1 MLTERIESKWI
12 DAFTKTFELCNIK
25 QGDVVAILSETLSRP
40 VNVQLTE
47 LALLRLKARPFHIVL
62 PTPPL
67 DSAVPIRS
75 TGSSVAIGE
84 NPAVVKALSAS
95 TMVADCSIEGLQHAK
110 ETATILGA
118 GSRILY
124 VSNEHP
130 EILERLV
137 PDPSLKPK
145 VDRGVEMLKGAKR
158 MHVTSKAGTNLEID
172 IEGAPAGGGWG
183 AVQAAGDRGY
193 WPGGLIACYP
203 KSGGVN
209 GTVVLNTGDI
219 NLTFKRYLERPIKLT
234 IKNDFIT
241 EVEGDSLDADL
252 MRSYFAAWKDKNAYA
267 TSHVGWGMNPNAR
280 WDAMTMYDRGDHN
293 GVEQRV
299 FGGNFLFS
307 TGANRYADRFT
318 LGHFDLPM
326 KDCSVA
332 LDGKLVVKDG
342 VLQGELA

>member
-1 MLTERIESKWI
+1 MLTERIEAKWV
-12 DAFTKTFELCNIK
+12 DAFTRTFELCNIK

-40 VNVQLTE
+40 VNVHLTE

-62 PTPPL
+62 PTPPI
-67 DSAVPIRS
+67 DCEVPIRS
-75 TGSSVAIGE
+75 TGCSVAIGE
-84 NPAVVKALSAS
+84 NPVVVKALSAC

-110 ETATILGA
+110 EAAAILDG

-137 PDPSLKPK
+137 PDPSLKWK
-145 VDRGVEMLKGAKR
+145 VHRGVEMLKSAKR
-158 MHVTSKAGTNLEID
+158 MHVTSEAGTNLEIN
-172 IEGAPAGGGWG
+172 IEGAPGGGGWG
-183 AVQAAGDRGY
+183 AVEGPGDRGH

-209 GTVVLNTGDI
+209 GTLVLNTGDV
-219 NLTFKRYLERPIKLT
+219 NLTFKRYLERPIVLT
-234 IKNDFIT
+234 IENDFIT
-241 EVEGDSLDADL
+241 RVEGDSLDADL
-252 MRSYFAAWKDKNAYA
+252 MRSYFAAWNDKNAYA
-267 TSHVGWGMNPNAR
+267 TSHIGWGMNTRAR

-307 TGANRYADRFT
+307 TGANHFADRFT

-326 KDCSVA
+326 KACSIA
-332 LDGKLVVKDG
+332 LDGKYVVKDG